1 VLVNTSLKHQYF
13 QGFQRILF
21 VSSGMQ
27 SEEQISDYIQIS
39 RQEYNQFLQL
49 RKDAESLQIQ
59 LNQARMDQI
68 LMAQELANLKRMIF
82 GAKSE
87 RHIGED
93 PSQLALNLGFD
104 KVPGVGPQKE
114 EVAYTRNKS
123 AKKGHARESIPA
135 HLPREEQVILPE
147 EDVTGMEQIGQAVH
161 EHLAYK
167 PGRLYVVKQTRP
179 KFLDRETGKIIIA
192 DLPTLPIPSSNA
204 GPSLLAHIVVSK
216 YMDHLPLYRQSQ
228 IFKREQD
235 IHLAESTLND
245 WFSATC
251 RLLEPLY
258 DVLQRE
264 VQGSHYLQADETPI
278 PVQTQDKP
286 GATHK
291 GYLWVYHSPPD
302 QMVVFDYNKSRS
314 REEPG
319 EFLKSFQGALQCDG
333 YQAYDAYEKTDG
345 ITLLACWAHARRKF
359 EQSLDND
366 KLRSEYA
373 MEKIRQLYL
382 IEREAEEMN
391 AGQRKT
397 LRQDKSV
404 PVLQELKAWM
414 MNQLNDVLPKSPIG
428 KAIQY
433 TLGLWDR
440 LERYTQDGTWL
451 IDNNRIESSIRP
463 VALGR
468 KNYLFAGS
476 HDAAQRAAMMYS
488 LLGTCKMNGINPW
501 QWLNHVLTVI
511 PDWKAN
517 RLEELLP
524 LANWEEK
531 A

>member
-1 VLVNTSLKHQYF
+1 VLVNTSQKHQCF

-21 VSSGMQ
+21 VPSGMALSKDHTEYVQ
-27 SEEQISDYIQIS
+27 VPK
-39 RQEYNQFLQL
+39 QEYEALQA
-49 RKDAESLQIQ
+49 R
-59 LNQARMDQI
+59 LNQS
-68 LMAQELANLKRMIF
+68 LMHQVLLEQELANLKRMLF
-82 GAKSE
+82 GSKSE

-104 KVPGVGPQKE
+104 QTPVAEQQKE
-114 EVAYTRNKS
+114 EVAYTRNKPD
-123 AKKGHARESIPA
+123 KKGHARELIPA
-135 HLPREEQVILPE
+135 HLPREEQIILPT
-147 EDVTGMEQIGQAVH
+147 EDVTGMERIGQA
-161 EHLAYK
+161 ETEYYK
-167 PGRLYVVKQTRP
+167 YEPGKLSVVKIVRP
-179 KFLDRETGKIIIA
+179 KFVDKKSGRILIA
-192 DLPTLPIPSSNA
+192 PLPTLPVPSSNA

-228 IFKREQD
+228 IFKREQG

-258 DVLQRE
+258 DVLQRK
-264 VQGSHYLQADETPI
+264 VQQSHYLQADETPI

-302 QMVVFDYNKSRS
+302 KMVVFDYNKSRS

-333 YQAYDAYEKTDG
+333 YQAYDAYDKTAG

-391 AGQRKT
+391 ADQRKA

-414 MNQLNDVLPKSPIG
+414 MNQLNEVLPKSPIG
-428 KAIQY
+428 RAIQY

-451 IDNNRIESSIRP
+451 IDNNRIENSIRP

-488 LLGTCKMNGINPW
+488 LLGTCKMNGVNPW

-524 LANWEEK
+524 LATKEEK
-531 A
+531 E

>member
-1 VLVNTSLKHQYF
+1 VLVSIPLKHQRLC
-13 QGFQRILF
+13 GLQRILS
-21 VSSGMQ
+21 VPSSMIL
-27 SEEQISDYIQIS
+27 EEENTDYIHLPKK
-39 RQEYNQFLQL
+39 EYEALQV
-49 RKDAESLQIQ
+49 Q
-59 LNQARMDQI
+59 LNQAVVQQA
-68 LMAQELANLKRMIF
+68 LLQQELANLKRMLF
-82 GAKSE
+82 GSKSE

-93 PSQLALNLGFD
+93 PLQYALDLGFD
-104 KVPGVGPQKE
+104 QGKVEEVKKE
-114 EVAYTRNKS
+114 EITYSRTQPT
-123 AKKGHARESIPA
+123 KKGHARESIPT
-135 HLPREEQVILPE
+135 HLPREEQILLPE
-147 EDVTGMEQIGQAVH
+147 EDVSGMDRLGQV
-161 EHLAYK
+161 ETEYYK
-167 PGRLYVVKQTRP
+167 YEPGKLSVVKIIRL
-179 KFLDRETGKIIIA
+179 KFVDKKSGRILIA
-192 DLPTLPIPSSNA
+192 PLPTLPVPSSNA

-228 IFKREQD
+228 ILKREQGV
-235 IHLAESTLND
+235 HLAESTLND

-258 DVLQRE
+258 DVLQRK
-264 VQGSHYLQADETPI
+264 VQQSHYLQADETPI

-302 QMVVFDYNKSRS
+302 KMVVFDYSKSRS

-319 EFLKSFQGALQCDG
+319 EFLQSFQGALQCDG
-333 YQAYDAYEKTDG
+333 YQAYDAYDKTAG

-382 IEREAEEMN
+382 IEREAEEMD
-391 AGQRKT
+391 ADQRKA

-404 PVLQELKAWM
+404 PVLQELKTWM

-451 IDNNRIESSIRP
+451 IDNNRIENSIRP

-517 RLEELLP
+517 HLEELLP
-524 LANWEEK
+524 INFPEFK